1 MDSKE
6 GFPVHS
12 SFSSVFSE
20 RYASERMRGIFSEL
34 SNRLAMRRVWSA
46 LAYAQ
51 MKAGIVSKAE
61 YGDIEAHAG
70 AIDIARSLDIEKET
84 GHDVVAEIRCYS
96 EQCRIGGGKIH
107 LGATSEDIL
116 GNAQVLQQKEAL
128 AMLGAGIKAVLAVL
142 ARIIEKNADRACMAY
157 THMQPAEPTTVGY
170 RFSFYA
176 QDLLGDLEAV
186 KGLERAIRGKGFKG
200 AVGTGAS
207 YAEALRESKMPPEG
221 MEKIA
226 MEKLG
231 LSAFE
236 ITTQTYPRKQDY
248 KVLCALAQI
257 SQSLAKMALDI
268 RVLQSPMF
276 GELSEPFGKKQV
288 GSSAM
293 PFKRN
298 PVNCEKVCSLSRLVQ
313 AYPQVAL
320 ENADYSILERT
331 LDDSANRR
339 VVIPEAFL
347 AVDEML
353 ITMKKVLSGLVFDYD
368 RIGKN
373 FSDYALFAGTERLL
387 SELVRKGADRQ
398 KMHEAVRECSMKAWE
413 EVKAGKG
420 NPLASLLAK
429 NREIAPLLDAGK
441 ISTFLDVRNHTGFAR
456 ERSAAMAKEI
466 RAKIAV

>member
-1 MDSKE
+1 
-6 GFPVHS
+6 
-12 SFSSVFSE
+12 
-20 RYASERMRGIFSEL
+20 
-34 SNRLAMRRVWSA
+34 
-46 LAYAQ
+46 
-51 MKAGIVSKAE
+51 
-61 YGDIEAHAG
+61 
-70 AIDIARSLDIEKET
+70 
-84 GHDVVAEIRCYS
+84 
-96 EQCRIGGGKIH
+96 
-107 LGATSEDIL
+107 
-116 GNAQVLQQKEAL
+116 
-128 AMLGAGIKAVLAVL
+128 
-142 ARIIEKNADRACMAY
+142 
-157 THMQPAEPTTVGY
+157 
-170 RFSFYA
+170 
-176 QDLLGDLEAV
+176 
-186 KGLERAIRGKGFKG
+186 
-200 AVGTGAS
+200 
-207 YAEALRESKMPPEG
+207 
-221 MEKIA
+221 
-226 MEKLG
+226 
-231 LSAFE
+231 
-236 ITTQTYPRKQDY
+236 
-248 KVLCALAQI
+248 
-257 SQSLAKMALDI
+257 
-268 RVLQSPMF
+268 
-276 GELSEPFGKKQV
+276 
-288 GSSAM
+288 M